1 MRYFFK
7 HLEIHLLSFKRHFA
21 GDQTKIVRSEP
32 SSATCETQNVN
43 WNYLGL
49 NEAFN
54 ILNYV
59 DYMGVSLIQADRIS
73 LPLLDFFFSLYFKWG
88 LAILLIERMLWLLW
102 VV

>member
-1 MRYFFK
+1 MKFTYC
-7 HLEIHLLSFKRHFA
+7 LSKGTLQSL
-21 GDQTKIVRSEP
+21 GDQAKIVRSEP

-59 DYMGVSLIQADRIS
+59 DYMGVSL
-73 LPLLDFFFSLYFKWG
+73 
-88 LAILLIERMLWLLW
+88 
-102 VV
+102 V